1 MDMFANLIVFL
12 LLIAVIGGFVY
23 LIYKI
28 VLLSRKKLTGDFKR
42 IGDKY
47 GVELEPGDI
56 KYYKRKKNAV
66 LRGKINGHDFVCTTY
81 CVGRNE
87 KTKVEWTEF
96 IFQHDLN
103 MGGYHLRLTGDNV
116 LKKMKKRLDVAQET
130 GIEIGVQDFDKQFLI
145 QSENLSTTCSILNP
159 AIRTQLLT
167 IPVNGYFGT
176 LLIDENELSYK
187 IPHEL
192 NHDINT
198 SKHFET
204 ALAASVLMLDALK
217 GVYK

>member
-1 MDMFANLIVFL
+1 MNTTLFANLIIFL
-12 LLIAVIGGFVY
+12 FLIAFIGGFVY
-23 LIYKI
+23 LIYRI
-28 VLLSRKKLTGDFKR
+28 VLWSRKKLTADFKR

-56 KYYKRKKNAV
+56 KYYKRKENAV
-66 LRGKINGHDFVCTTY
+66 LRGKIKGHDFVCNTY

-96 IFQHDLN
+96 TLQHDLN
-103 MGGYHLRLTGDNV
+103 VEGYHLSLAGENIFQKVVKGLTAV
-116 LKKMKKRLDVAQET
+116 KEM
-130 GIEIGVQDFDKQFLI
+130 EIGVQDFDKRFLI
-145 QSENLSTTCSILNP
+145 HSGNLSTTRSLLNS
-159 AIRTQLLT
+159 AIRAQLLT
-167 IPVNGYFGT
+167 IPIHGYFGA
-176 LLIDENELSYK
+176 LLINGNELSYK

-204 ALAASVLMLDALK
+204 ALAASVLLLDELK
-217 GVYK
+217 RVYK